1 MTDTPQG
8 IICSDND
15 LFSAGFDVLLKIT
28 LCVKYCH
35 VKPMGYGYIC
45 LTHDQLLLWPIVLNK
60 DDQTDKG

>member
-35 VKPMGYGYIC
+35 VKPMGYGCIC
-45 LTHDQLLLWPIVLNK
+45 LTHDQLLL
-60 DDQTDKG
+60 